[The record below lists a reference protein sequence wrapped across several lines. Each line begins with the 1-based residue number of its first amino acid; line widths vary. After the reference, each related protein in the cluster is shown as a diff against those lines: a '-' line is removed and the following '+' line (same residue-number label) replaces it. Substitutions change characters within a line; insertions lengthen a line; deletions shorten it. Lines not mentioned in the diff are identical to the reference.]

1 MPQQNPG
8 SSMSPRHSAN
18 SDSTRPGPEAEA
30 REIFAPRICLVDP
43 DPLTREQLVEHL
55 RHKGFDVV
63 ATTDMEATPPPADML
78 ILALDGM
85 ELRASR
91 PKWLAAKPDIPTIV
105 LDRPR
110 VFPGRAAALG
120 FAPDA
125 RLSLPI
131 QPRKLVATIRQV
143 LSLARIESVDSRE
156 ASARLYR
163 FSGWTLHRHGRRL
176 ESRDGKSIVLTKL
189 EFEVLKTLLTFPRQ
203 LLTRQ
208 QLIEVAWGPGKQ
220 VESRRLDYPITRL
233 RRHLGDDMKFPT
245 LIKTI
250 VGRGY
255 RLDAEV
261 EKLS

>member
-1 MPQQNPG
+1 MQQQSPG
-8 SSMSPRHSAN
+8 SSMSPRN
-18 SDSTRPGPEAEA
+18 TGRSDSIRLGSEAEA
-30 REIFAPRICLVDP
+30 AEIFAPRIYLVDP
-43 DPLTREQLVEHL
+43 DPLTRAQLEEYL
-55 RHKGFDVV
+55 RDKGFDVV
-63 ATTDMEATPPPADML
+63 ATHDMEAAPPPVDML

-85 ELRASR
+85 ELRANR
-91 PKWLAAKPDIPTIV
+91 PKWLSAKPGIATIV

-143 LSLARIESVDSRE
+143 LSLARIDSAESHE

-163 FSGWTLHRHGRRL
+163 FAGWTLHRHGRRL

-208 QLIEVAWGPGKQ
+208 QLIEFAWGPDKQ

-233 RRHLGDDMKFPT
+233 RRHLGDDIKFPT
-245 LIKTI
+245 LIKTV
-250 VGRGY
+250 VGLGY

-261 EKLS
+261 EKSL

>member
-1 MPQQNPG
+1 
-8 SSMSPRHSAN
+8 MSPTHSAK
-18 SDSTRPGPEAEA
+18 SDSMRSDPEAEA
-30 REIFAPRICLVDP
+30 REIFAPRIYLLDP
-43 DPLTREQLVEHL
+43 DPLTREQLVEYL

-63 ATTDMEATPPPADML
+63 ATTDMEAAPPQADML

-110 VFPGRAAALG
+110 AFPGRAAALG

-156 ASARLYR
+156 ASASRYR
-163 FSGWTLHRHGRRL
+163 FSGWTLHRHGSRL
-176 ESRDGKSIVLTKL
+176 ESPDGKSIVLTKL
-189 EFEVLKTLLTFPRQ
+189 EFTVLKTLLTYPRQ

-208 QLIEVAWGPGKQ
+208 QLIDFAWGSGRD

-233 RRHLGDDMKFPT
+233 RRHLGDDIKFPT
-245 LIKTI
+245 LIKTV

-261 EKLS
+261 EKSP

>member
-1 MPQQNPG
+1 MLQQNPG
-8 SSMSPRHSAN
+8 SSMSPRISRQ
-18 SDSTRPGPEAEA
+18 SESMRPGPEAGVSDL
-30 REIFAPRICLVDP
+30 FAPRIYLLDP
-43 DPLTREQLVEHL
+43 DPMTRAQLEDYL
-55 RHKGFDVV
+55 RDKGFDVV
-63 ATTDMEATPPPADML
+63 ATADMEAAPPPVDIL
-78 ILALDGM
+78 ILALDGI
-85 ELRASR
+85 ELRTNR
-91 PKWLAAKPDIPTIV
+91 PKWLAAKPDISTIV

-110 VFPGRAAALG
+110 AFPGRAAALG

-125 RLSLPI
+125 RLSLPV

-156 ASARLYR
+156 ACARLYR

-176 ESRDGKSIVLTKL
+176 ESRDGRSIVLGKL
-189 EFEVLKTLLTFPRQ
+189 EFDVLRTLLTFPRQ

-208 QLIEVAWGPGKQ
+208 QLIEAAWGSGKQ

-233 RRHLGDDMKFPT
+233 RRHLGDDIKFPM

-261 EKLS
+261 EKIL

>member
-1 MPQQNPG
+1 MRLG
-8 SSMSPRHSAN
+8 S
-18 SDSTRPGPEAEA
+18 EAEA
-30 REIFAPRICLVDP
+30 AEIFAPRIYLVDP
-43 DPLTREQLVEHL
+43 DPLARAQLEEYL
-55 RHKGFDVV
+55 RDKGFDVV
-63 ATTDMEATPPPADML
+63 ATNDMEAAPPPVDML

-85 ELRASR
+85 ELRVNR
-91 PKWLAAKPDIPTIV
+91 PKCLAAKPDIPTIV

-143 LSLARIESVDSRE
+143 LSLARIESIDSRE
-156 ASARLYR
+156 ASVRLYR
-163 FSGWTLHRHGRRL
+163 FAGWSLHSHGRRL

-189 EFEVLKTLLTFPRQ
+189 EYEVLKTLLTFPRQ

-233 RRHLGDDMKFPT
+233 RRHLGDDIKFPT
-245 LIKTI
+245 LIKTVI
-250 VGRGY
+250 GRGY

>member
-1 MPQQNPG
+1 
-8 SSMSPRHSAN
+8 MSPRN
-18 SDSTRPGPEAEA
+18 TGRSDSIRLGSEAEA
-30 REIFAPRICLVDP
+30 AEIFAPRIYLVDP
-43 DPLTREQLVEHL
+43 DPLTRAQLEEYL
-55 RHKGFDVV
+55 RDKGFDVV
-63 ATTDMEATPPPADML
+63 ATTDMEAAPLPADML
-78 ILALDGM
+78 ILTLDGM

-110 VFPGRAAALG
+110 AFPGRAAALG

-156 ASARLYR
+156 TSVRLYR
-163 FSGWTLHRHGRRL
+163 FAGWSLHSHGRRL

-189 EFEVLKTLLTFPRQ
+189 EYEVLKTLLTFPRQ
-203 LLTRQ
+203 
-208 QLIEVAWGPGKQ
+208 QLIEVAWGPDKQ

-233 RRHLGDDMKFPT
+233 RRHLGDDIKFPT
-245 LIKTI
+245 LIKTV